1 MTAASATS
9 KDNRGRFEGF
19 FTAVRDVLRTGPYNT
34 MKALAVK
41 SNSGK
46 LNDDVDGLFKLPLAE
61 FIDARNTL
69 AKQLK
74 QSGRADDA
82 NLVKTLTKPSVSAW
96 TVNQLYW
103 NHRDEFEMLLAAG
116 RRFRKAQT
124 SGKIADMRDSLHARS
139 ESLLQLSELATSL
152 LNDAGHSP
160 APGTIHRITTTLE
173 ALSALSDGPTLGRLS
188 QDVDPPGF
196 ESLASF
202 IPAASGTKK
211 PAATTTPKDARKTE
225 QTRQREETRQ
235 VKIAAAKFSL
245 QSAKKAL
252 ADARV
257 RVQSLEG
264 AKKTAHAD
272 VKQAEKQLREAE
284 ERFKKARAASEAAS
298 QRSQSILA
306 DAEEAAKAVENA
318 RRAVEKATKELEA
331 LFSEPAK

>member
-1 MTAASATS
+1 MS
-9 KDNRGRFEGF
+9 
-19 FTAVRDVLRTGPYNT
+19 
-34 MKALAVK
+34 VK
-41 SNSGK
+41 SNSAK
-46 LNDDVDGLFKLPLAE
+46 LNDDVDALFKLPLVE

-82 NLVKTLTKPSVSAW
+82 NLVKTLAKPSVSAW

-103 NHRDEFEMLLAAG
+103 NYRDEFEMLLAAG

-124 SGKIADMRDSLHARS
+124 SGKIADMRDSLHART
-139 ESLLQLSELATSL
+139 EALLQLSELATSL
-152 LNDAGHSP
+152 LSDAGHSP

-202 IPAASGTKK
+202 IPSAGTKK
-211 PAATTTPKDARKTE
+211 PPATTANDARKIE
-225 QTRQREETRQ
+225 ATRQREETRQ
-235 VKIAAAKFSL
+235 VKIATAKFAL
-245 QSAKKAL
+245 QAAKKAL

-306 DAEEAAKAVENA
+306 DAEDAAKAVENA
-318 RRAVEKATKELEA
+318 KRAVEKATKELES

>member
-1 MTAASATS
+1 LS
-9 KDNRGRFEGF
+9 
-19 FTAVRDVLRTGPYNT
+19 
-34 MKALAVK
+34 VK

-46 LNDDVDGLFKLPLAE
+46 LNDDVDALFKLPLAE

-74 QSGRADDA
+74 LSGRADDA
-82 NLVKTLTKPSVSAW
+82 NLVKTLAKPSVSAW
-96 TVNQLYW
+96 SVNQLYW

-116 RRFRKAQT
+116 QRFRKAQT

-139 ESLLQLSELATSL
+139 EALLRLSDLASSLLS
-152 LNDAGHSP
+152 DAGHSP

-202 IPAASGTKK
+202 IPAAGPKK
-211 PAATTTPKDARKTE
+211 PAATAGDARKID
-225 QTRQREETRQ
+225 ETRQ

-245 QSAKKAL
+245 QAAKKAL

-264 AKKTAHAD
+264 AKKTAQAD

-284 ERFKKARAASEAAS
+284 ERFKKARAASEAAT

-306 DAEEAAKAVENA
+306 DAGEATKAVEDA
-318 RRAVEKATKELEA
+318 KRAVEKATKELES
-331 LFSEPAK
+331 LFSEPSK

>member
-1 MTAASATS
+1 M
-9 KDNRGRFEGF
+9 N
-19 FTAVRDVLRTGPYNT
+19 
-34 MKALAVK
+34 VK

-46 LNDDVDGLFKLPLAE
+46 LNDDVDALFKLPLAE
-61 FIDARNTL
+61 FIDGRNTL

-82 NLVKTLTKPSVSAW
+82 NLVKTLAKPSVSAW

-103 NHRDEFEMLLAAG
+103 SYRDEFEMLLAAG

-124 SGKIADMRDSLHARS
+124 SGKIADMRDSLQART
-139 ESLLQLSELATSL
+139 EALVQLSELAASL
-152 LNDAGHSP
+152 LSDAGHSP
-160 APGTIHRITTTLE
+160 APSTIHRITTTLE

-202 IPAASGTKK
+202 IPSSGPKK
-211 PAATTTPKDARKTE
+211 PATTATEARKIE
-225 QTRQREETRQ
+225 ETRQREETRQ

-245 QSAKKAL
+245 QAAKKAL

-264 AKKTAHAD
+264 AKKTAQAD
-272 VKQAEKQLREAE
+272 VKAAEKQLREAE
-284 ERFKKARAASEAAS
+284 DRFKKARAASEAAT

-306 DAEEAAKAVENA
+306 DAEEAAKAVEDA
-318 RRAVEKATKELEA
+318 RRAVEKATKELES

>member
-1 MTAASATS
+1 MS
-9 KDNRGRFEGF
+9 
-19 FTAVRDVLRTGPYNT
+19 
-34 MKALAVK
+34 VK

-46 LNDDVDGLFKLPLAE
+46 LNDDVDALFKLPLAE
-61 FIDARNTL
+61 FIDARNSL

-74 QSGRADDA
+74 QSGRANDA
-82 NLVKTLTKPSVSAW
+82 NLVKTLAKPSVSAW

-103 NHRDEFEMLLAAG
+103 NYRDEFEMLLAAG

-124 SGKIADMRDSLHARS
+124 SGKIADMRDSLQARS
-139 ESLLQLSELATSL
+139 EALVQLSELATSL
-152 LNDAGHSP
+152 LSDAGHSP

-202 IPAASGTKK
+202 IPSAGEKK
-211 PAATTTPKDARKTE
+211 TSTTATATDARE
-225 QTRQREETRQ
+225 IEETRQREETRQ

-245 QSAKKAL
+245 QAAKKAL

-284 ERFKKARAASEAAS
+284 ERFKKARAASEAAT

-306 DAEEAAKAVENA
+306 DAEDAAKAVENA
-318 RRAVEKATKELEA
+318 KRAVEKATKELES
-331 LFSEPAK
+331 LFSEPGK

>member
-1 MTAASATS
+1 MS
-9 KDNRGRFEGF
+9 
-19 FTAVRDVLRTGPYNT
+19 
-34 MKALAVK
+34 VK
-41 SNSGK
+41 SNSAK
-46 LNDDVDGLFKLPLAE
+46 LNDDVDALFKLPLAE
-61 FIDARNTL
+61 FIDARNAL

-74 QSGRADDA
+74 QGGRADDA
-82 NLVKTLTKPSVSAW
+82 NLVKTLVKPSVSAW
-96 TVNQLYW
+96 AVNQLYW
-103 NHRDEFEMLLAAG
+103 NYRDEFEMLLAAG

-124 SGKIADMRDSLHARS
+124 SGKIADMRDSLQARS
-139 ESLLQLSELATSL
+139 EALLQLSELATSL
-152 LNDAGHSP
+152 LSDAGHSP

-202 IPAASGTKK
+202 IPSASAPKK
-211 PAATTTPKDARKTE
+211 ATTANDARKIE

-245 QSAKKAL
+245 QAAKKAL

-318 RRAVEKATKELEA
+318 KRAVEKATKELES